1 MFITAIIWK
10 LFLFVLKNCIHCVK
24 KRQRCTTLISCWCQ
38 FLFPKQKHWRK
49 SGISLFGVFFFC
61 SVQAAHTNGSCRGCF
76 LDWTIFPLFNYVF
89 IALRFTPEEIG
100 NTWLLTAAARKVF
113 HNTFSIHKLQFV
125 LISAS
130 SSKEVSL
137 SLASLPLVL
146 CVILR
151 CHNWYIWQSC
161 WSFLL

>member
-24 KRQRCTTLISCWCQ
+24 KGNVVQLSFHVGASFYSPNRSIEEKVELVCL
-38 FLFPKQKHWRK
+38 
-49 SGISLFGVFFFC
+49 GFFFC

-161 WSFLL
+161 W

>member
-1 MFITAIIWK
+1 MKTLVQDKTLYVHYCNHMEAVPFCAKK
-10 LFLFVLKNCIHCVK
+10 LYPLCK
-24 KRQRCTTLISCWCQ
+24 KRQRCAALISCWRQ

-49 SGISLFGVFFFC
+49 SGISLFGFFFC

-130 SSKEVSL
+130 WDKKTQRSVSFTRFSTSCAVCNFAL
-137 SLASLPLVL
+137 S
-146 CVILR
+146 
-151 CHNWYIWQSC
+151 
-161 WSFLL
+161 